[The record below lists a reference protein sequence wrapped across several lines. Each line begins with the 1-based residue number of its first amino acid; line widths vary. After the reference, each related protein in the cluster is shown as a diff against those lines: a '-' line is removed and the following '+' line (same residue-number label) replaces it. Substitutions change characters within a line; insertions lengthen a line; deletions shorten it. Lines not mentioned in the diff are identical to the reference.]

1 MEKKIQKIF
10 ILIAE
15 IMIIAAFII
24 AGLIILVRKN
34 EKMDREMELRRAV
47 KCVGNNL
54 YIKKLKIYHHRK
66 VSHCAKFTTLSIDI
80 KKQINFG
87 NRKILI

>member
-54 YIKKLKIYHHRK
+54 YIKKDKSFINQNKKCQIIDDCVYIYENDNLKKYE
-66 VSHCAKFTTLSIDI
+66 
-80 KKQINFG
+80 
-87 NRKILI
+87 